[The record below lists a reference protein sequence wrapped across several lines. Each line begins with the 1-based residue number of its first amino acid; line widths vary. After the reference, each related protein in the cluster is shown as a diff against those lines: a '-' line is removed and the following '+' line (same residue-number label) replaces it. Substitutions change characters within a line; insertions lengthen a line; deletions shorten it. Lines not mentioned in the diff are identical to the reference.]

1 MGPGEAGIKP
11 WVQGMAALRGW
22 RQGVLLV
29 GLALL
34 GGLVFTALFFFMRD
48 MAVQKEQAIFERA
61 AEERLDTVETNITL
75 TIDNLVAVS
84 AFFDASRTLQRG
96 EFARLVDPILARNP
110 AIQALEW
117 IPRVSLAQRPA
128 VEAAARRDGFAAFAF
143 TEHGPAGMAITGA
156 RPVYYPVYY
165 VEPYKGNEKA
175 LGFDLASNPT
185 RRAALEGAAASGQL
199 LATARVTL
207 VQETGDQYG
216 FLVFRPVYQNG
227 AALATAAARRQALRG
242 FTLGVFRL
250 GDIVEKVGRQA
261 RLKPDRQ
268 LRLAI
273 FDHGAAAGARLLYPK
288 GAPFDS
294 LADLPPTLRV
304 AKTLMVAGRPWDV
317 VAYRATPITL
327 SGEVWLVPFLGA
339 LLAMVL
345 VAYLRQNVV
354 QRGLLAEKLA
364 AEKAHRTKSQFLA
377 TMSHEIRTPMNGITG
392 MVGLLLDTPLSDEQ
406 RRFATTIR
414 VSAES
419 LLTVINDILDISKL
433 EAGRLDM
440 EETPFDALTLVE
452 GVVDIL
458 APRAAEKDLALTYEV
473 EAEARGHYLGDGGRL
488 RQILLNLAGN
498 AIKFTER
505 GEVRL
510 RVSAR
515 PEGDG
520 RKRLFFSV
528 KDSGVG
534 IPDEAK
540 PRLFTM
546 FTQADASTARKFG
559 GSGLGLAICKRLVEQ
574 MDGTIGFES
583 TEGRGSS
590 FYFSVPL
597 RCLEAAGEI
606 EDLSRAL
613 AGMSVLVVDDNAI
626 NREVFRHRLTAWGAR
641 VTEAPDAWSAIEVV
655 RQGLDGHD
663 PLHAVLC
670 DHHMPRMSGLDLAML
685 LRADARANS
694 IAFVLATSDTGGA
707 ALPAAA
713 EGCRNLTLLKPVHE
727 RALLECL
734 RGCRARPAPA
744 AAAPAA
750 ETRPAAPP
758 PPRHG
763 LFILVAEDN
772 AINQEVAVGL
782 LERLGHR
789 ADVAGDGREAVRM
802 VQAGHYDLV
811 LMDMQMPE
819 VDGLEATRQIRA
831 LPPPKGRLPIIAMTA
846 NALPGDRAD
855 CLAAGMDDY
864 IAKPIGRQ
872 ALAELLRCWEGGAT
886 GTPAP

>member
-1 MGPGEAGIKP
+1 
-11 WVQGMAALRGW
+11 MAALQRW
-22 RQGVLLV
+22 RQGALLI
-29 GLALL
+29 GLALM
-34 GGLVFTALFFFMRD
+34 GGLVFTALFLFMRD

-75 TIDNLVAVS
+75 TIDNLVTAS
-84 AFFDASRTLQRG
+84 AFFDAARTVQRG
-96 EFARLVDPILARNP
+96 EFARLVDPIIARNP

-117 IPRVSLAQRPA
+117 IPRVPLAQRPA
-128 VEAAARRDGFAAFAF
+128 VEAAARRDGFAFAF
-143 TEHGPAGMAITGA
+143 TEHGPAGMVPTGPRA
-156 RPVYYPVYY
+156 EYYPVYY

-175 LGFDLASNPT
+175 LGYDLASNPT
-185 RRAALEGAAASGQL
+185 RRAALEGAAASGRL
-199 LATARVTL
+199 LATARITL

-216 FLVFRPVYQNG
+216 FLVFRPVYQGG
-227 AALATAAARRQALRG
+227 ADLSSEAARRRALRG

-261 RLKPDRQ
+261 RLKPDPQ

-273 FDHGAAAGARLLYPK
+273 FDHDAPAGTRLLYPK
-288 GAPFDS
+288 GASFDA
-294 LADLPPTLRV
+294 LTDLPPTLRV

-317 VAYRATPITL
+317 VAYRAAPIAL

-345 VAYLRQNVV
+345 AAYLRQNVV
-354 QRGLLAEKLA
+354 KRGLLAEKLA

-392 MVGLLLDTPLSDEQ
+392 MVGLLLDTPLSAEQ
-406 RRFATTIR
+406 QRFATTIR

-419 LLTVINDILDISKL
+419 LLTVLNDILDISKL

-440 EETPFDALTLVE
+440 EETPFDVLTLVE

-458 APRAAEKDLALTYEV
+458 APRAAEKDLALTYDL
-473 EAEARGHYLGDGGRL
+473 EADARGLYLGDGGRL

-510 RVSAR
+510 RLSAR
-515 PEGDG
+515 PEGEG

-574 MDGTIGFES
+574 MEGTIGFES

-597 RCLEAAGEI
+597 RCLEATGDI

-613 AGMSVLVVDDNAI
+613 EGLSVLVVDDNAV

-641 VTEAPDAWSAIEVV
+641 VAEAPDAWSAIEAV
-655 RQGLDGHD
+655 RQGLDGGD
-663 PLHAVLC
+663 PPHVVLC
-670 DHHMPRMSGLDLAML
+670 DHHMPCMSGLDLAML
-685 LRADARANS
+685 LRADARANA

-707 ALPAAA
+707 VLPVSSEA
-713 EGCRNLTLLKPVHE
+713 CRNLTLLKPVHE
-727 RALLECL
+727 RALLDCL
-734 RGCRARPAPA
+734 RGCRAKPAPA
-744 AAAPAA
+744 PAPA
-750 ETRPAAPP
+750 PAGSSSTLAPP
-758 PPRHG
+758 PSAPPHG

-772 AINQEVAVGL
+772 VINQEVAVGL
-782 LERLGHR
+782 LERLGHQ
-789 ADVAGDGREAVRM
+789 AEVAGDGREAVRL
-802 VQAGHYDLV
+802 VRANSYDLV

-846 NALPGDRAD
+846 NALPGDRAA

-864 IAKPIGRQ
+864 VAKPIGRQ
-872 ALAELLRCWEGGAT
+872 ALAELLQRWEGGGA
-886 GTPAP
+886 